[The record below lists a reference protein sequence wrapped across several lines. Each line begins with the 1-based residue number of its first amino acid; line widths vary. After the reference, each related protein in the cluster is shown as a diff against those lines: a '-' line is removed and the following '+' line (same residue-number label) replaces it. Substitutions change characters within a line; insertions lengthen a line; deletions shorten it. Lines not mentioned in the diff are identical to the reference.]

1 MASWERNGKKEM
13 ERIMLSCFKQVNQHK
28 DLFVI
33 FFGIERLYFLKNKS
47 WLLFSS
53 VMLEVDML
61 YRIFFPF
68 HLSNINFLPSAF
80 IGHFNSA

>member
-13 ERIMLSCFKQVNQHK
+13 ERIMLSHFKQVSQHK

-47 WLLFSS
+47 WSLFSS

-61 YRIFFPF
+61 CRIFSPF
-68 HLSNINFLPSAF
+68 HLSNINFLPSA
-80 IGHFNSA
+80 